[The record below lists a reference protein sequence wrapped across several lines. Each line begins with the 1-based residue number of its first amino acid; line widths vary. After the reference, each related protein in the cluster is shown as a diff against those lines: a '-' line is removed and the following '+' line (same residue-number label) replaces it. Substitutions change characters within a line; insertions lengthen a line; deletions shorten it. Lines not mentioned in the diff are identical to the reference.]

1 MVNETLK
8 RRYFILDF
16 NNTVDIDGNES
27 CKEAYELHPL
37 SFLTLIS
44 EICSFKQ
51 AIEDDFR
58 VDPSGPLGRR
68 AAWVGFVWL
77 GTSVPWEAQMGLQMR
92 HTPGGVKRVGKQ
104 REKERP
110 GKMNQARRKVS
121 RQD

>member
-58 VDPSGPLGRR
+58 VELAKDCIHNSIKL
-68 AAWVGFVWL
+68 V
-77 GTSVPWEAQMGLQMR
+77 
-92 HTPGGVKRVGKQ
+92 
-104 REKERP
+104 ERLIENYLD
-110 GKMNQARRKVS
+110 KKKLKNKLK
-121 RQD
+121 DNK